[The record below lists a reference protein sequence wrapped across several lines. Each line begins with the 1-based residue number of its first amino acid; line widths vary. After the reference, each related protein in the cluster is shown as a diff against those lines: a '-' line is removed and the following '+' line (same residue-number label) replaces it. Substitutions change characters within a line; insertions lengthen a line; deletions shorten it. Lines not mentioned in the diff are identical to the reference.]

1 MASGRKGWS
10 WFQGQN
16 DAGVGLIQIICT
28 DVAAADCGI
37 VDPGTSVIECLQNHE
52 MIELPE
58 QHRRRFDVTQG
69 LDALLE
75 PLGLKAVLTRRQ
87 HELRCIAAVP

>member
-16 DAGVGLIQIICT
+16 DPGVGLIQIVCIEM
-28 DVAAADCGI
+28 AAAAGGI

-52 MIELPE
+52 MVELPE
-58 QHRRRFDVTQG
+58 QHRRGFDVTQG
-69 LDALLE
+69 LDALFE
-75 PLGLKAVLTRRQ
+75 TPGLKAVLTCRQ
-87 HELRCIAAVP
+87 HELRCVAAIP